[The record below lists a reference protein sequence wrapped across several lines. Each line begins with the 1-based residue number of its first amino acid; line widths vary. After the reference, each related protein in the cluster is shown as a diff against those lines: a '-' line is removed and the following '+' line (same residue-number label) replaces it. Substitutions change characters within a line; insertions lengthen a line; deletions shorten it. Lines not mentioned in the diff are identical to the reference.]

1 MKKNMMFLL
10 LIICLLGCTPKEKL
24 QKENIIERKDT
35 DIIFSNASEFISNN
49 QNEYGYQWFPDKENE
64 NGFLIIK
71 EDCNIEWIKSNF
83 NSIEKYISVVEFY
96 NQDPEIVSIFPS
108 CTRIK
113 FFNNKEESI
122 FDLSKLSNKYIS
134 VGIKGYDLLNLDSIS
149 LISDLQYLDISCAPT
164 DLDRFES
171 KSLYSLTLDIGDN
184 VMDFSKVIK
193 FNNLKYLEIQNAS
206 SLINIDAI
214 NKLKLDVLYILDEIL
229 YAKYEREL
237 EDLKKNNPNLKIW
250 RGLE

>member
-71 EDCNIEWIKSNF
+71 EDCDIEWIKSNF

-134 VGIKGYDLLNLDSIS
+134 VAIRGYNLVNIELIS
-149 LISDLQYLDISCAPT
+149 LFSDLKYLDICCAPN
-164 DLDRFES
+164 DLDKFES

-206 SLINIDAI
+206 SLIDIDAI
-214 NKLKLDVLYILDEIL
+214 NKLNLEVLYILDETL
-229 YAKYEREL
+229 YAKYEKEL
-237 EDLKKNNPNLKIW
+237 ENLKINNPNLKIW